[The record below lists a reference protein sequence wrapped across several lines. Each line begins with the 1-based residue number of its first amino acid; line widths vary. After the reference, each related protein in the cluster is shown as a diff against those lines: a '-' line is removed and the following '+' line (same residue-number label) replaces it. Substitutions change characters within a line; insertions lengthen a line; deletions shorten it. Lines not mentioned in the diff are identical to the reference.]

1 MVKSSEEKA
10 RVVKSSISIEWLRT
24 VESSKE
30 YSKVVESHQEQQR
43 VVTSSKG

>member
-1 MVKSSEEKA
+1 MKSGKEYWRKAKGSGEKA

-30 YSKVVESHQEQQR
+30 Y
-43 VVTSSKG
+43 